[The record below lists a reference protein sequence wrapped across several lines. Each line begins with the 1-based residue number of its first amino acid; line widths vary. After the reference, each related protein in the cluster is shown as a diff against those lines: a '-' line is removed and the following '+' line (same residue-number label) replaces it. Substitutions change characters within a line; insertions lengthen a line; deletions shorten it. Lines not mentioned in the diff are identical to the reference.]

1 MNVSV
6 FGLGYVGC
14 VTAACLARDGH
25 HVIGVDVNAEKVAM
39 INGGTSPIIE
49 PGLSELVAHVVRQ
62 GRLSATD
69 SAREGIAGAD
79 VALICV
85 GTPDL
90 GHGQPDYDGLARV
103 ASAIGSACETRVQP
117 LTVSA
122 QHGAAG
128 TTERVLARV
137 LSECPDVGRM
147 NEPLRIA
154 VNPEFMRE
162 GSSIEDF
169 DRPPFV
175 LVGCDDPA
183 AETLLRQLY
192 SSVDAP
198 FLQTSVRTAEM
209 VKYVCN
215 AFHALKITFT
225 NEIADLCDALGADAQ
240 DVMRVFRH
248 DRKLNIA
255 PAYLRPGFAFGG
267 SCLPKDV
274 RALLCSGRIYD
285 VSTPVLS
292 AMIQSNKAQI
302 QRGVEAVLQTRKKK
316 VGVVGLAFKSN
327 TDDLRESPMV
337 TLVETLIGKGCD
349 VKIYD
354 PNVVMAR
361 LKGANRTYIEQEIP
375 HVSSLLCD
383 SPECLIDHADVL
395 VFGNAGQ
402 DSASVLAAARP
413 DQAIVDLTRGAVFEM
428 ARAPQRAERAWS
440 HDARS
445 GGGHECA
452 LLVFRCNRT
461 RVLPPCNPTH
471 LSHPS
476 CSSQRRRH
484 RAEVE
489 RPDDPVAAGQSLQ
502 NAIEQAA
509 SGDLHHARPG
519 RHLRGSISAAEE
531 GRRPWLDSDRLERS
545 RRAAGRQARER
556 WRRAP
561 YGEAGDRR
569 GSAVISE
576 PGAHHYR
583 FAGVEIAPAP
593 GEFIYNLIQLGEG
606 ESEL

>member
-25 HVIGVDVNAEKVAM
+25 HVAGVDVNAEKVAM
-39 INGGTSPIIE
+39 INAGSSPIIE
-49 PGLSELVAHVVRQ
+49 PGLADLVARVVRQ
-62 GRLSATD
+62 GRLSATE
-69 SAREGIAGAD
+69 SAEEGIADAD

-103 ASAIGSACETRVQP
+103 ASAIGSACESRTRS
-117 LTVSA
+117 LTVVLRSTVLP
-122 QHGAAG
+122 G

-137 LSECPDVGRM
+137 LAECTGGSRM
-147 NEPLRIA
+147 AEPLSIA

-169 DRPPFV
+169 DHPPF
-175 LVGCDDPA
+175 LLIGTDDLDA
-183 AETLLRQLY
+183 ATKLRQLY
-192 SSVDAP
+192 AGVSAP

-240 DVMRVFRH
+240 DVMRVFRQ
-248 DRKLNIA
+248 DKKLNIA
-255 PAYLRPGFAFGG
+255 PAYLKPGFAFGG

-292 AMIQSNKAQI
+292 AVVQSNKAQI
-302 QRGVEAVLQTRKKK
+302 VRGIDAVLQTRKRK

-349 VKIYD
+349 VKIFD

-361 LKGANRTYIEQEIP
+361 LKGANRRYIEEEIP

-383 SPECLIDHADVL
+383 TPECLVEHADVL
-395 VFGNAGQ
+395 VIGTAGPEATRVV
-402 DSASVLAAARP
+402 SSARP
-413 DQAIVDLTRGAVFEM
+413 DQVIVDLTRGAVYEL
-428 ARAPQRAERAWS
+428 ASRGPET
-440 HDARS
+440 
-445 GGGHECA
+445 
-452 LLVFRCNRT
+452 RT
-461 RVLPPCNPTH
+461 CVL
-471 LSHPS
+471 S
-476 CSSQRRRH
+476 
-484 RAEVE
+484 
-489 RPDDPVAAGQSLQ
+489 
-502 NAIEQAA
+502 
-509 SGDLHHARPG
+509 
-519 RHLRGSISAAEE
+519 
-531 GRRPWLDSDRLERS
+531 
-545 RRAAGRQARER
+545 
-556 WRRAP
+556 
-561 YGEAGDRR
+561 
-569 GSAVISE
+569 
-576 PGAHHYR
+576 
-583 FAGVEIAPAP
+583 
-593 GEFIYNLIQLGEG
+593 
-606 ESEL
+606 

>member
-1 MNVSV
+1 MHDCRALRDTCGSAVRLRAQARPRRALGPREGMGGVERQKSDQAVTWIVLSARGGLDLRRSAMNVGV

-25 HVIGVDVNAEKVAM
+25 HVIGVDVNSEKVAM
-39 INGGTSPIIE
+39 INSGTSPIIE
-49 PGLSELVAHVVRQ
+49 PGLADLVARVVRQ
-62 GRLSATD
+62 GRLSATE
-69 SAREGIAGAD
+69 SADEGIADAD

-103 ASAIGSACETRVQP
+103 ASAIGAACGSRTRP
-117 LTVSA
+117 LTVVLRSTVLP
-122 QHGAAG
+122 G

-137 LSECPDVGRM
+137 LAECSGGGRM
-147 NEPLRIA
+147 IEPLRIA

-169 DRPPFV
+169 DQPPFV
-175 LVGCDDPA
+175 LVGSDDPDTA
-183 AETLLRQLY
+183 TALRELY
-192 SSVDAP
+192 AGVNAP

-240 DVMRVFRH
+240 DVMRVVRQ

-255 PAYLRPGFAFGG
+255 PAYLKPGFAFGG
-267 SCLPKDV
+267 SCLPKDM

-292 AMIQSNKAQI
+292 AVIRSNKAQI
-302 QRGVEAVLQTRKKK
+302 QRGIEAVLHTRKKK
-316 VGVVGLAFKSN
+316 IGVIGLAFKSN

-337 TLVETLIGKGCD
+337 TLVEALIGKGCD

-383 SPECLIDHADVL
+383 APECLVEHAEVL

-402 DSASVLAAARP
+402 DAAKVLGSARP
-413 DQAIVDLTRGAVFEM
+413 GQVIVDLTRGAVYDV
-428 ARAPQRAERAWS
+428 APKSAES
-440 HDARS
+440 
-445 GGGHECA
+445 
-452 LLVFRCNRT
+452 RT
-461 RVLPPCNPTH
+461 CV
-471 LSHPS
+471 PS
-476 CSSQRRRH
+476 
-484 RAEVE
+484 
-489 RPDDPVAAGQSLQ
+489 
-502 NAIEQAA
+502 
-509 SGDLHHARPG
+509 
-519 RHLRGSISAAEE
+519 
-531 GRRPWLDSDRLERS
+531 
-545 RRAAGRQARER
+545 
-556 WRRAP
+556 
-561 YGEAGDRR
+561 
-569 GSAVISE
+569 
-576 PGAHHYR
+576 
-583 FAGVEIAPAP
+583 
-593 GEFIYNLIQLGEG
+593 
-606 ESEL
+606 